1 MWYRY
6 LVLFGKPVA
15 KLLAAILLANG
26 FVTVAHAETEI
37 RNVEVQSGAEIPVRH
52 FAGQGK
58 TALLWLP
65 SEYGVRANQ
74 DVTAAALA
82 SLGYEVWLADL
93 HTAYFVAPGR
103 ESIQEFPVADVVEL
117 AEKILAAGKDTL
129 FLLASGKGAGLALQ
143 TAREMQLRNAGRRD
157 LRGLLLL
164 SPFLYQGSPKLGEDN
179 RFLSVVHET
188 NLPAFVL
195 QPTLSEKYWRVE
207 ELVEALK
214 VGGSPVT
221 YEELKG
227 IQSGFEARSDDDLSD
242 VDLNARRELPKR
254 LHHAMAQMAK
264 IESPKR
270 AAASRDPENY
280 KRQAV
285 AEPRLAPY
293 RGPQDLP
300 DIELDDLQ
308 GNRHRLSAYRGKV
321 VLINFWATW
330 CPPCVKEIP
339 SLNELNRKMANRDFQ
354 LLTINVGEQEAVI
367 KKFLEQRPVD
377 FPVLLDSNG
386 EAIKSWKVYAYP
398 SNYLLD
404 GNGRIR
410 YGYYGALDWVAPEV
424 VDVIQKLL
432 LEK

>member
-6 LVLFGKPVA
+6 LVLFGKPVV
-15 KLLAAILLANG
+15 KLLVAMLLANS
-26 FVTVAHAETEI
+26 FVFAAHAETEI
-37 RNVEVQSGAEIPVRH
+37 RNVEVQSGAEIRVKH

-58 TALLWLP
+58 AALLWLP
-65 SEYGVRANQ
+65 SEYGVRAGQ

-82 SLGYEVWLADL
+82 SLGYEVWMADL

-117 AEKILAAGKDTL
+117 AEKILAAGKETL
-129 FLLASGKGAGLALQ
+129 FLMASGKGAGLALQ
-143 TAREMQLRNAGRRD
+143 TAREMQLRAAGRRD

-188 NLPAFVL
+188 NLPVLVL

-207 ELVEALK
+207 ELVEALE

-221 YEELKG
+221 YEEQKG
-227 IQSGFEARSDDDLSD
+227 VQSGFEARSADDLSD
-242 VDLNARRELPKR
+242 AELSARRELPAR
-254 LHHAMAQMAK
+254 LHHAMAKMAK

-280 KRQAV
+280 RRQAV

-339 SLNELNRKMANRDFQ
+339 SLNELNRRMANQDFQ

-367 KKFLEQRPVD
+367 RKFLEQHPVD

-404 GNGRIR
+404 GNGRIH
-410 YGYYGALDWVAPEV
+410 YGYYGALDWVAP
-424 VDVIQKLL
+424 DVIDLIQTL

>member
-6 LVLFGKPVA
+6 LVLFGKPVV
-15 KLLAAILLANG
+15 KLLVAMLLANS
-26 FVTVAHAETEI
+26 FVFAAHAETEI
-37 RNVEVQSGAEIPVRH
+37 RNVEVQSGAEIRVKH

-58 TALLWLP
+58 AALLWLP
-65 SEYGVRANQ
+65 SEYGVRAGQ

-82 SLGYEVWLADL
+82 SLGYEVWMADL

-117 AEKILAAGKDTL
+117 AEKILAAGKETL
-129 FLLASGKGAGLALQ
+129 FLMASGKGAGLALQ
-143 TAREMQLRNAGRRD
+143 TAREMQLRAAGRRD

-188 NLPAFVL
+188 NLPVLVL

-207 ELVEALK
+207 ELVEALE

-221 YEELKG
+221 YEEQKG
-227 IQSGFEARSDDDLSD
+227 VQSGFEARSADDLSD
-242 VDLNARRELPKR
+242 AELSARRELPAR
-254 LHHAMAQMAK
+254 LHHAMAKMAK

-280 KRQAV
+280 RRQAV

-339 SLNELNRKMANRDFQ
+339 SLNELNRRMANRDFQ

-367 KKFLEQRPVD
+367 RKFLEQHPVD

-404 GNGRIR
+404 GNGRIH
-410 YGYYGALDWVAPEV
+410 YGYYGALDWVAP
-424 VDVIQKLL
+424 DVIDLIQTL

>member
-6 LVLFGKPVA
+6 LVLFGKPVV
-15 KLLAAILLANG
+15 KLLVAMLLANS
-26 FVTVAHAETEI
+26 FVFAAHAETEI
-37 RNVEVQSGAEIPVRH
+37 RNVEVQSGAEIRVKH

-58 TALLWLP
+58 AALLWLP
-65 SEYGVRANQ
+65 SEYGVRAGQ

-82 SLGYEVWLADL
+82 SLGYEVWMADL

-117 AEKILAAGKDTL
+117 AEKILAAGKETL
-129 FLLASGKGAGLALQ
+129 FLMASGKGAGLALQ
-143 TAREMQLRNAGRRD
+143 TAREMQLRAAGRRD

-188 NLPAFVL
+188 NLPVLVL

-207 ELVEALK
+207 ELVEALE

-221 YEELKG
+221 YEEQKG
-227 IQSGFEARSDDDLSD
+227 VQSGFEARSADDLSD
-242 VDLNARRELPKR
+242 AELSARRELPAR
-254 LHHAMAQMAK
+254 LHHAMAKMAK

-280 KRQAV
+280 RRQAV

-339 SLNELNRKMANRDFQ
+339 SLNELNRRMANRDFQ

-367 KKFLEQRPVD
+367 WKFLEQHPVD

-404 GNGRIR
+404 GNGRIH
-410 YGYYGALDWVAPEV
+410 YGYYGALDWVAP
-424 VDVIQKLL
+424 DVIDLIQTL